1 VKPLDP
7 RLIRRSRAARR
18 FLLLGGVL
26 ALLQAAATIG
36 FALALSTLV
45 VDLID
50 GVDLAE
56 RWPWLVGLVVAA
68 SVRAVA
74 AWLWDVVG
82 STGAMRVKQDLRDEV
97 LTSLES
103 APGGVPG
110 FTSARAATLLGPGL
124 DALDAYFGS
133 YLPQLVLTVVA
144 TPILVATA
152 WLADPLSGLVLVIVL
167 PLIPVFMALIGMA
180 TASVQRRQYDSLTT
194 LSRGFL
200 EVVGGLSTL
209 MVFGRAHRQV
219 ERIRAVTEEFRRRTM
234 SVLRVTFLSGFT
246 LEFAA
251 SLSVAIVAVSIG
263 FRLVWGEIGL
273 LPGLFVLVLAPE
285 VFLPVRNVGAAFH
298 ASSAGVTASA
308 DAFDLFD
315 AADAEAAG
323 LGSRAPSGTT
333 DAADASDAAG
343 GLALVGAG
351 VRRDGRPVVEGVH
364 LDARPG
370 EVVAIVGPSGVGKS
384 SLFGAI
390 LGFVPFV
397 GEIRVAGLEA
407 GPAARSSLAWSPQSP
422 SLFPG
427 SVASNIRLGLEGAPP
442 GLAERAMRLAAVD
455 LDPLTPVGPAGSGL
469 SGGQAQRVA
478 TARAIHRLLAGDAS
492 VLLLDEPT
500 SAQDPARETA
510 LAHGLRE
517 LAAEGRT
524 VIVATHRAALA
535 EASDRVLELERSR
548 A

>member
-1 VKPLDP
+1 MKPLDP
-7 RLIRRSRAARR
+7 RLVRRSRAARR
-18 FLLLGGVL
+18 FLLLGGAL
-26 ALLQAAATIG
+26 ALLQAAAIVG
-36 FALALSTLV
+36 FALSLSTLV

-50 GVDLAE
+50 GGSLLAD
-56 RWPWLVGLVVAA
+56 WPWLVGLAVAA
-68 SVRAVA
+68 SVRAGA

-82 STGAMRVKQDLRDEV
+82 SAGAMRVKQEV
-97 LTSLES
+97 RGDVLHALEA
-103 APGGVPG
+103 APAGVPG
-110 FTSARAATLLGPGL
+110 FPSARTATLLGPGL

-133 YLPQLVLTVVA
+133 YLPQLVLTAIA
-144 TPILVATA
+144 TPILVVVV

-180 TASVQRRQYDSLTT
+180 TAGVQQRQYESLTT

-209 MVFGRAHRQV
+209 IVFGRAQRQV
-219 ERIRAVTEEFRRRTM
+219 ARIRAVTEDVRKRTM

-308 DAFDLFD
+308 DAFDLF
-315 AADAEAAG
+315 EAAETEAG
-323 LGSRAPSGTT
+323 RMCRQSDDP
-333 DAADASDAAG
+333 ASDAAP
-343 GLALVGAG
+343 GLIVSDVA
-351 VRRDGRPVVEGVH
+351 VRRDERTIVERVG
-364 LDARPG
+364 LRALPG
-370 EVVAIVGPSGVGKS
+370 EIVAITGPSGVGKS

-390 LGFVPFV
+390 LGFLPFE
-397 GEIRVAGLEA
+397 GDIRLAGVRPGA
-407 GPAARSSLAWSPQSP
+407 AARSALAWSPQSP
-422 SLFPG
+422 SLLPG
-427 SVASNIRLGLEGAPP
+427 SVASNVRLGLEEAAPE
-442 GLAERAMRLAAVD
+442 LAERAMRLAAVE
-455 LDPLTPVGPAGSGL
+455 LDAATLVGPGGTGL

-478 TARAIHRLLAGDAS
+478 TARAIHRVLAGGAS

-500 SAQDPARETA
+500 SAQDPAREAA

-517 LAAEGRT
+517 LADEGVT
-524 VIVATHRAALA
+524 VLVATHRAALA
-535 EASDRVLELERSR
+535 AASDRVLDLEGARV
-548 A
+548 